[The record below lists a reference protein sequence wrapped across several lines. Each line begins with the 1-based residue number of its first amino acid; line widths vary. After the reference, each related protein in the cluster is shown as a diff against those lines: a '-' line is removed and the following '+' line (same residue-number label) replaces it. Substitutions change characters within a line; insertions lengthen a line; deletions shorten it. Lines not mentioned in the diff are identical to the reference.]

1 MYRRRT
7 LILTALACVSV
18 HGNAAAEQ
26 INFRFGILRSV
37 ADGVFEFVSETRRIP
52 FKTKDTGFRFG
63 VGFDNP
69 QCEAIEWHE
78 VMHLPEETREV
89 SGNFQR
95 AGRKSLR
102 TKTFRSNQASVVDDF
117 WFDEGDP
124 LGKHTLELYVN
135 GVVVFAVDFEV
146 VREK

>member
-1 MYRRRT
+1 SSRPSCQTLGVATRAEERIGRAEAHFGEAMYRRRT

-18 HGNAAAEQ
+18 HGNAAAEL
-26 INFRFGILRSV
+26 INFRFGILRTV

-52 FKTKDTGFRFG
+52 LKTKDTGFRFG

-69 QCEAIEWHE
+69 QCEAIEWYE

-95 AGRKSLR
+95 AGRKS
-102 TKTFRSNQASVVDDF
+102 
-117 WFDEGDP
+117 
-124 LGKHTLELYVN
+124 
-135 GVVVFAVDFEV
+135 
-146 VREK
+146 